1 MGKALA
7 DVLPFAFGLL
17 AAPFP
22 VVAVILL
29 LMGGGGRVR
38 ALVFLAAWLVTAFAV
53 ALVVALVTGSRG
65 AAGAEGS
72 SPAWVHWVQIVLGVL
87 MVLVALRTLRT
98 HLARDPHAEPAP
110 PAWLAAIDGLG
121 AAKVAGLAVLLAAVN
136 PKGLAMLIGAGAAIG
151 GYGLGTAGNAAAA
164 AVFAVI
170 GSLGVLV
177 PVVVVAALGDRAAHG
192 LERARTWLVV
202 HNDTVT
208 ITVLFTFGAVFASK
222 GIRGLLG

>member
-1 MGKALA
+1 MGTALA

-22 VVAVILL
+22 IVAVILL
-29 LMGGGGRVR
+29 LMGGGHGK
-38 ALVFLAAWLVTAFAV
+38 AYLFLASWLATAFVV
-53 ALVVALVTGSRG
+53 AFVVALVTGAHGSG
-65 AAGAEGS
+65 AAQGA
-72 SPAWVHWVQIVLGVL
+72 SPSWVHWVQIVLGVV

-98 HLARDPHAEPAP
+98 HLARDADAPPTP
-110 PAWLAAIDGLG
+110 PAWLAAIDRLG
-121 AAKVAGLAVLLAAVN
+121 TAKVAGLAVLLAAVN

-151 GYGLGTAGNAAAA
+151 AYGLGTGADVAAA

-177 PVVVVAALGDRAAHG
+177 PVVVVVALGGRAAQG
-192 LERARTWLVV
+192 LERARTWLVG

-222 GIRGLLG
+222 GLHGLLA